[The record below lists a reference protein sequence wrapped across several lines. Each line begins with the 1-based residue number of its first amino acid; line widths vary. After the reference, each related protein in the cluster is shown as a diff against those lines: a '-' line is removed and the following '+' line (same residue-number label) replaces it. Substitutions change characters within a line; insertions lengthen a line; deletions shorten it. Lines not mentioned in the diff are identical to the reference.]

1 MSNNNSDSRCQF
13 KNAEGKRCRMSRGND
28 HPSLCAYHAGWLT
41 EKKPTDLQPQEDFSA
56 ELLGPLADLRTAAGI
71 NYALGKLV
79 LLVARNRIPPRQAN
93 SIGYLL
99 QLMHQTVSGVSHEI
113 SKTQIDRTNKSDD
126 LRRILEQ
133 TASLVEH

>member
-13 KNAEGKRCRMSRGND
+13 KNAEGKRCRMLRGND
-28 HPSLCAYHAGWLT
+28 HPSLCPYHAGWLT
-41 EKKPTDLQPQEDFSA
+41 EKKPNDLQPQEDFSA

-79 LLVARNRIPPRQAN
+79 LLVASNRIPPRQAN

-99 QLMHQTVSGVSHEI
+99 QLMHQTVSGVSKEI
-113 SKTQIDRTNKSDD
+113 SRTKIDRTNDSDD
-126 LRRILEQ
+126 LRRILAQ
-133 TASLVEH
+133 TASLVEE